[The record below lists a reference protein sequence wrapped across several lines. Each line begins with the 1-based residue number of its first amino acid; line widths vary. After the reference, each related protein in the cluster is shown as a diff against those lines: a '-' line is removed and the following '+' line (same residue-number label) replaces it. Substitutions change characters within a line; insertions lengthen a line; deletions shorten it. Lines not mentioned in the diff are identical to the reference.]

1 MRLDL
6 HILTDWDGKKKE
18 ILSVL
23 SLLML
28 VFVMLLLWLLFWG
41 VVNPPRGL
49 FGLVC
54 FSNDGR
60 GGTGG
65 GADHRSKIR
74 RGWGREETDYIPNWL
89 ALNHSHHRN
98 DSESAMGSGETILI
112 SFVIWGGQ
120 SRKDHVPAKPQLL
133 KSLRR
138 APRPK
143 PEEWSNRGPSACCLW
158 TPWTRGEWHWHC
170 GRSMALPLGGQTG
183 LPCPEALLYEACSPS
198 VSTDEHAHH
207 VFTDEAC
214 SPCLYWRG
222 MLTMSRG
229 SPLRLSSA
237 GDHDTL
243 PDWVWRGLNSALIG
257 LRPQW

>member
-6 HILTDWDGKKKE
+6 YILTDWDGKQEE

-28 VFVMLLLWLLFWG
+28 VFVMLLWLLLFWG

-54 FSNDGR
+54 FSNDWS

-65 GADHRSKIR
+65 GADHRSKIS
-74 RGWGREETDYIPNWL
+74 RGWGREERLRLYSKLTSTEPLSPPEWL
-89 ALNHSHHRN
+89 SLRWAVVK
-98 DSESAMGSGETILI
+98 AILI

-143 PEEWSNRGPSACCLW
+143 PQEWSNRRGPSVCCLW
-158 TPWTRGEWHWHC
+158 TPWTRGEWHIVVGPWPY
-170 GRSMALPLGGQTG
+170 R
-183 LPCPEALLYEACSPS
+183 
-198 VSTDEHAHH
+198 
-207 VFTDEAC
+207 
-214 SPCLYWRG
+214 
-222 MLTMSRG
+222 
-229 SPLRLSSA
+229 
-237 GDHDTL
+237 
-243 PDWVWRGLNSALIG
+243 
-257 LRPQW
+257 